1 MKQIHI
7 SEDIVPLGEF
17 KSQASKLLRQL
28 RETGRPVIITQNGR
42 PSAVM
47 ITPEEFDRL
56 IERDYYQ
63 KDHRATV
70 RNVPV
75 DDELLDAFEQRQREE
90 D

>member
-70 RNVPV
+70 RNAPV
-75 DDELLDAFEQRQREE
+75 DEDLLDAFEKKRG
-90 D
+90 